1 MAPATLFPTTIRD
14 YVHKNFLTVKRINN
28 RNLLI
33 IPDESKIQEAYKKGE
48 TTSHNNAFCAFK
60 KQLCEYGFSVVA
72 RKDWLSLGL
81 DLNSTWVY
89 EHPTFTPENCEKC
102 ILQKPCKPIT
112 VRFQINPET
121 GEIDWVNSGK
131 TLMHGDK
138 IINCVKRELLKNE
151 VGGEN
156 KSVLARK
163 RSLKTSSDE
172 EENNSTLFLDVKRSQ
187 KRARKSLE
195 STLSNSTSLSEKSQ
209 NLSDFDKSAN
219 SPLPKIIVQTPENKV
234 VPSVTTVN
242 SPQLQQNTP
251 LLFPNVPIVQSSNQT
266 SIFSNQT
273 PILQQSSASNEQNIN
288 LQASLQNLTNS
299 NFHHFLIP
307 HSSNNNQPLSI
318 NPILQLIPMSSLHP
332 LLQNNSTKPN
342 EISSDDV
349 VPKNE

>member
-1 MAPATLFPTTIRD
+1 MG
-14 YVHKNFLTVKRINN
+14 
-28 RNLLI
+28 
-33 IPDESKIQEAYKKGE
+33 ESKIQEAYKKGE

-138 IINCVKRELLKNE
+138 IIDCVKRELLKNE
-151 VGGEN
+151 LAGEN
-156 KSVLARK
+156 KSVLVRK

-172 EENNSTLFLDVKRSQ
+172 EENINSSLFLNIKRRQKRS
-187 KRARKSLE
+187 RKSVE
-195 STLSNSTSLSEKSQ
+195 SSVESLSENNQSH
-209 NLSDFDKSAN
+209 SDFDKASISASSPIARVSEK
-219 SPLPKIIVQTPENKV
+219 SPLPQIIVQP
-234 VPSVTTVN
+234 PSTVN
-242 SPQLQQNTP
+242 SPSILQPIPTTQAASP

-266 SIFSNQT
+266 PILQSSNQT
-273 PILQQSSASNEQNIN
+273 AILQSSNNAPNEQ
-288 LQASLQNLTNS
+288 LQASLTNLQNLSNA

-307 HSSNNNQPLSI
+307 HSNQPI
-318 NPILQLIPMSSLHP
+318 NSILQLIPMASVP
-332 LLQNNSTKPN
+332 LLQSNSTTKTNQLPPGKD
-342 EISSDDV
+342 I
-349 VPKNE
+349 KN